1 MGEQATA
8 TMLGPMLIRRLAAA
22 TVIALVA
29 MTVTVVQ
36 ASATTGATLQCGVNP
51 TTDVHL
57 DADLTCDSSFVI
69 GSSSDTTPIFIDLGG
84 HSLTI
89 TTPNAACRFGQVGP
103 LCAIL
108 AVGPIKLRNGVVQG
122 SVGLAS
128 VRAANNVRGVTIHGD
143 LWSSGVGARVVA
155 NTIWNGSIHVFSGD
169 TTVANN
175 FVGTGSI
182 SFSDLDSQMNIVI
195 DHNLIVASPTDG
207 IAGVLG
213 QGGEFANDVTGEIH
227 GNAISRPTGAG
238 ISITGALTNLGEL
251 ALIRNRVLNSGGDG
265 IHIVGHATPPT
276 PYLGGPVTLTG
287 NKVDGAGGIAI
298 NAPWVD
304 NLSGTGI
311 VDGGANISRRSA
323 SPCIGVVCG

>member
-1 MGEQATA
+1 
-8 TMLGPMLIRRLAAA
+8 MLIRRLAAV

-29 MTVTVVQ
+29 MMMTVVQ

-69 GSSSDTTPIFIDLGG
+69 GSTSDTTLISIDLQG
-84 HSLTI
+84 HTLTV

-103 LCAIL
+103 MCAIM
-108 AVGPIKLRNGVVQG
+108 AVGPVRLRNGSVWG

-128 VRAANNVRGVTIHGD
+128 VHAASNVRGVTIHGD
-143 LWSSGVGARVVA
+143 LWSSGVGGRFVA
-155 NTIWNGSIHVFSGD
+155 NTIWNGSIHVFSGQ
-169 TTVANN
+169 TTVADN
-175 FVGTGSI
+175 FIGTGAI
-182 SFSDLDSQMNIVI
+182 SFSDVDRQMNIDI
-195 DHNLIVASPTDG
+195 DHNLIVASPGDG

-227 GNAISRPTGAG
+227 GNAVSRPAGAG
-238 ISITGALTNLGEL
+238 ISLTGALTNLGSF
-251 ALIRNRVLNSGGDG
+251 ALTRNRLLNSGSNGVR
-265 IHIVGHATPPT
+265 IVGHASPPT

-287 NKVDGAGGIAI
+287 NRVDGSPDVAI
-298 NAPWVD
+298 YAPWVD

-311 VDGGANISRRSA
+311 VDGGSNVARRA
-323 SPCIGVVCG
+323 VTPCIGVVCY